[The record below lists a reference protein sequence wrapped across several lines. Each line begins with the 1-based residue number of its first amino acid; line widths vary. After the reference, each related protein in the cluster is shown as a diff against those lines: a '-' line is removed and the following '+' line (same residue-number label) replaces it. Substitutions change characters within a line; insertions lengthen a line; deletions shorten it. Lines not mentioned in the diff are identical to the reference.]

1 MAETTAVDAQS
12 LRRTQSTGDIPT
24 VAPPSRARISASH
37 RRSGQGGHHTNP
49 SSPVNNAGQPDMT
62 PWLRQA
68 GQTPNR
74 TQDSLA
80 PAQLAPTR
88 RPQSLYAR
96 TKDFLGM
103 GPNASRTRK
112 ALVSLVWTMAYSFL
126 QVAAIIAVLSVA
138 SVTGSP
144 QDSSIDQIKA
154 CGRPLVAWNCI
165 WIVRLAL
172 SSGLAYWNF
181 LRIRAA
187 DSATREDPETTTRPS
202 TSQGT
207 RTTDTRQ
214 RRQRDRR
221 SRRTSTASTSASAG
235 NPEEPAIPYSQ
246 IYARLSLFSSMLTL
260 TWFLTAHILEYTSV
274 DTCRLSAPLVW
285 WLTFAILCTMYFLV
299 LEVVLFGFLV
309 FMILPFIMLF
319 YSIVL
324 LCLGRH
330 PLQNPHYIKPEIG
343 KLSKSIVDRIPLVIY
358 IPPPPDDEST
368 PISLPKPV
376 HSYPPKQ
383 PGSLPKRRFAFFRKK
398 TSKKDKVV
406 DGASDKTKKS
416 PIPEE
421 KNGPETWEDNWEQCE
436 HPFVRLEGNR
446 AACAICLMD
455 FEEPK
460 RLSGLPK
467 EEEPT
472 KDVLPIISP
481 PKREE
486 EVEIPVERITE
497 EERDALP
504 RLEDAGEG
512 PQPLRLLACGH
523 VFHKTCIDPWLTD
536 VSGRCPVCQ
545 RPVEIDDVEPKK
557 SRRRRRS

>member
-1 MAETTAVDAQS
+1 MSEAPAVDAQS
-12 LRRTQSTGDIPT
+12 LRRTQSTGNIPT
-24 VAPPSRARISASH
+24 VTQPSRARISASH

-49 SSPVNNAGQPDMT
+49 ASSANDVERAEPT

-68 GQTPNR
+68 GQTPSR
-74 TQDSLA
+74 TQESLA
-80 PAQLAPTR
+80 PVQPFQHRSRSFYSRVKEL
-88 RPQSLYAR
+88 
-96 TKDFLGM
+96 LGM
-103 GPNASRTRK
+103 GPDASRTRK
-112 ALVSLVWTMAYSFL
+112 ALVSLVWTLSYNFL
-126 QVAAIIAVLSVA
+126 QGVTVIALLSVA
-138 SVTGSP
+138 SVIQSP
-144 QDSSIDQIKA
+144 QDPGIDQIKA

-165 WIVRLAL
+165 WMVRLAV

-187 DSATREDPETTTRPS
+187 GNVPREEFES
-202 TSQGT
+202 TSLPSGSQST
-207 RTTDTRQ
+207 HPVDTRH

-221 SRRTSTASTSASAG
+221 SRRTSTASTSVAITDG
-235 NPEEPAIPYSQ
+235 EESPVPYNH
-246 IYARLSLFSSMLTL
+246 IYARLSLFLSMLTL

-274 DTCRLSAPLVW
+274 NTCRLSAPLVW
-285 WLTFAILCTMYFLV
+285 WLTFAILCTMYLLV

-309 FMILPFIMLF
+309 FMVLPFIMLF

-343 KLSKSIVDRIPLVIY
+343 KLPKTLVDRIPLVVY
-358 IPPPPDDEST
+358 IPPPPDDTST

-376 HSYPPKQ
+376 HSYPPK
-383 PGSLPKRRFAFFRKK
+383 PPTSLPRKRFAFFRTKSSK
-398 TSKKDKVV
+398 QDKAADADASNARITSPATAGKM
-406 DGASDKTKKS
+406 
-416 PIPEE
+416 E
-421 KNGPETWEDNWEQCE
+421 PETWEDSWEQCE

-455 FEEPK
+455 FEEPR
-460 RLSGLPK
+460 RLSAVPK
-467 EEEPT
+467 QEPT
-472 KDVLPIISP
+472 NQGSPIASP
-481 PKREE
+481 PNHAG

-504 RLEDAGEG
+504 RLKDAGDG

-545 RPVEIDDVEPKK
+545 RPVEIDDARRKK
-557 SRRRRRS
+557 PRRRRPS